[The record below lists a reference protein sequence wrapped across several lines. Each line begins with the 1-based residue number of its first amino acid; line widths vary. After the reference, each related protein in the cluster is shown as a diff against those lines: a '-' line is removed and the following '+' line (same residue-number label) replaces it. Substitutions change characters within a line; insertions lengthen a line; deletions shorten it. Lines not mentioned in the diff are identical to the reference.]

1 MEEKGRGKLFV
12 VEGACDGIGKSTQF
26 AMLKQRLESDGEDV
40 FTHHFPSYNTFHGEP
55 VTRYLSGDLGA
66 IKDLSPYFINGL
78 YAMDR
83 ATAWQLYLKQEFEA
97 GHIVLL
103 DRYTTSS
110 LIYQSALIEDI
121 GAKKAFID
129 YVIDFEYQ
137 KIGLQKPD
145 NVIFLHAPFDVVT
158 ELRNARKQNDG
169 VMNDNYERDLEF
181 MKKVY
186 KSAMFVADYLSWDQ
200 IECARDGKFKPI
212 EEIHED
218 VYSFVKKKK

>member
-1 MEEKGRGKLFV
+1 MSRGKLIVF
-12 VEGACDGIGKSTQF
+12 EGASDGIGKSTQY
-26 AMLKQRLESDGEDV
+26 ALLKERFENDGQKV
-40 FTHHFPSYNTFHGEP
+40 ITHHFPSYNTFHGEP
-55 VTRYLSGDLGA
+55 VTRYLSGELGEV
-66 IKDLSPYFINGL
+66 KDLSPYFINGL

-83 ATAWQLYLKQEFEA
+83 GAAWQLYLKKEFEA

-110 LIYQSALIEDI
+110 LIYQSALIDDPI
-121 GAKKAFID
+121 AKKEFID

-169 VMNDNYERDLEF
+169 VMNDLHERDIEF

-186 KSAMFVADYLSWDQ
+186 KSALFVADYLSWDR
-200 IECARDGKFKPI
+200 IECARNGKFKPI

-218 VYSFVKKKK
+218 VYSLVMKKK